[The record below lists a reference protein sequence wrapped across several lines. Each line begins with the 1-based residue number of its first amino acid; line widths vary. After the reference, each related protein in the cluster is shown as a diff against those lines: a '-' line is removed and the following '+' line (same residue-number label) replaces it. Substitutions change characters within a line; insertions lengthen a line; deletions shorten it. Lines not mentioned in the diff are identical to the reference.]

1 MTKWFNENV
10 ESDWMETR
18 QNMMSLLQE
27 EASLNEIVKMVG
39 MDALS
44 PQDRLKMEAARS
56 IREDFLH
63 QNSFDEIDTYTSLR
77 KQYYLMKLVYA
88 FYEEGTRALQ
98 KGANINELVNLGVRE
113 EIGRYKYT
121 LEENIDEQYKK
132 VMDNL
137 KTQTSILV
145 RKEDA

>member
-1 MTKWFNENV
+1 
-10 ESDWMETR
+10 
-18 QNMMSLLQE
+18 
-27 EASLNEIVKMVG
+27 
-39 MDALS
+39 
-44 PQDRLKMEAARS
+44 MEAARS

-88 FYEEGTRALQ
+88 FYEEGTKALQ
-98 KGANINELVNLGVRE
+98 KGANINSLVNLGVRE

-121 LEENIDEQYKK
+121 PEAKIEEQYNRI
-132 VMDNL
+132 MNTL
-137 KTQTSILV
+137 KTQITVLA